1 MGFNRLPKRNKVVKQ
16 PDVFVTKGGVK
27 YKVVTIGNHKIEVRA
42 DNWRRLQ
49 PLDKI

>member
-27 YKVVTIGNHKIEVRA
+27 YKVLTIGNHKVEVKA
-42 DNWRRLQ
+42 DSF
-49 PLDKI
+49 KSA